1 MTRVVVGIEALPH
14 SETPLEWAATAADQ
28 RGAVLR
34 LVHAMGHPTL
44 AADVLN
50 DDGVIAAARAVLDQ
64 AAARAHEVAPE
75 VDVDL
80 VLDRRRPAEALVD
93 LSLDADLLVVGTH
106 RMSASE
112 RVFSGSLAYQIAA
125 GSAVPVVVV
134 PGAVALDSVG
144 VVVGVDGSGDSVAA
158 VALAATEAE
167 RIGEPLYV
175 LHAWTEPAIYA
186 PTDSVVTELT
196 AAARDEEAV
205 VLGESVAGL
214 AEQYPDLLVHPRLVH
229 DQPATALLDAAAHAR
244 LLVVGSR
251 GRHGLTRVLL
261 GSVSHT
267 VVLHAECPVMVART
281 RHASVPHH

>member
-1 MTRVVVGIEALPH
+1 MTRVVVGIEDLPH

-44 AADVLN
+44 AVDILY
-50 DDGVIAAARAVLDQ
+50 DDGVRAAAQQLLDQ
-64 AAARAHEVAPE
+64 AAAHAHEVAPE
-75 VDVDL
+75 VDVETL
-80 VLDRRRPAEALVD
+80 LDPRRPAEALVD
-93 LSLDADLLVVGTH
+93 LSLEADLLVVGTH

-125 GSAVPVVVV
+125 ASAVPVVVV
-134 PGAVALDSVG
+134 PGAAALDAVG
-144 VVVGVDGSGDSVAA
+144 VVVGVDGSADSVAA
-158 VALAATEAE
+158 VALAAAEAD

-175 LHAWTEPAIYA
+175 VHAWTEPAIYA
-186 PTDSVVTELT
+186 PSDAVISELS
-196 AAARDEEAV
+196 AGVRDEEAV

-214 AEQYPDLLVHPRLVH
+214 AERYPDLVVHPQLVH
-229 DQPATALLDAAAHAR
+229 DQPATALLDMAAHAR
-244 LLVVGSR
+244 MLVVGSR

-281 RHASVPHH
+281 RHVTLQHH

>member
-1 MTRVVVGIEALPH
+1 MTRVVVGIEDLPH
-14 SETPLEWAATAADQ
+14 SITPLEWAAAAADQ
-28 RGAVLR
+28 RKAVLR
-34 LVHAMGHPTL
+34 LVHATGHPTL
-44 AADVLN
+44 AVDILR
-50 DDGVIAAARAVLDQ
+50 DDEVVARAQALLDE

-75 VDVDL
+75 VQVDV

-125 GSAVPVVVV
+125 ASAVPVVVV
-134 PGAVALDSVG
+134 PVVAALDAVG

-158 VALAATEAE
+158 VALAAAEAD

-175 LHAWTEPAIYA
+175 VHAWTEPAIYA
-186 PTDSVVTELT
+186 PTDAVVTELS
-196 AAARDEEAV
+196 AGVRDEEAL

-214 AEQYPDLLVHPRLVH
+214 AERYPDLVVHPQLVH

-244 LLVVGSR
+244 MLVVGSR

-267 VVLHAECPVMVART
+267 VVLHAPCPVMVART
-281 RHASVPHH
+281 RHAAVPHS